1 MKTQSTLIP
10 FALLLVFLFT
20 CFKSEAKELP
30 GKRHLPQMNEQS
42 EILDLNPCLIN
53 SSGILT
59 PKYYQYVSSTMLEKK
74 EIITFLFDDDT
85 KASIFV
91 DEDGNYYQNIVRLRN
106 TEVKKEKIGN
116 KSYLESFRKHSGSLF
131 RTAISNVF
139 QNDVSREAEI
149 LQNDSNEIKYFK
161 SDYDDY
167 NRIYQ

>member
-1 MKTQSTLIP
+1 MKTQNTLIP

-30 GKRHLPQMNEQS
+30 GKRHLPQINEQS
-42 EILDLNPCLIN
+42 ETLDLNPCLIN

-59 PKYYQYVSSTMLEKK
+59 PKYFPYESSIMLEKK

-106 TEVKKEKIGN
+106 TEVKKEIEN
-116 KSYLESFRKHSGSLF
+116 KSYLESFRKHAGSLF

-139 QNDVSREAEI
+139 QNEVSRETGS

-161 SDYDDY
+161 SDYDEY
-167 NRIYQ
+167 NRICQ